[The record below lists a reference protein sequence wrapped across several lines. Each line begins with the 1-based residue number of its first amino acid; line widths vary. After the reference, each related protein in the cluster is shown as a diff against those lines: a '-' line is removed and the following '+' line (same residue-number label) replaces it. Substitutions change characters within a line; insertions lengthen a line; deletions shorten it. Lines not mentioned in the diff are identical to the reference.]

1 MLDITRAK
9 GPPSVILKKTP
20 RMTRRA
26 LLVAC
31 ILFSFIVSSIGA
43 APGGDLP
50 TAPRFTVRDINNRLV
65 SIDSLILRGPL
76 IIDFWA
82 TWCAPCRAEIRA
94 IEKLVKKYGEKNL
107 TVLAISEDG
116 PSEAAKVKQMAA
128 TNKWPFIIVMDNGR
142 SIAQKFN
149 VDAMPSLFLLGKNG
163 KIRMNS
169 RGYAIGDEA
178 KLEKELSDTTDVH

>member
-1 MLDITRAK
+1 MFDVTRAK
-9 GPPSVILKKTP
+9 GLPSVIFNKKS
-20 RMTRRA
+20 RMTRRE
-26 LLVAC
+26 LLAVC
-31 ILFSFIVSSIGA
+31 VLFSSIVSTLAA

-65 SIDSLILRGPL
+65 SIDSLIVRGPL

-82 TWCAPCRAEIRA
+82 TWCAPCMAEFRA
-94 IEKLVKKYGEKNL
+94 IEKIIKKFGDKNL

-128 TNKWPFIIVMDNGR
+128 TKKWPFIIVMDNGR
-142 SIAQKFN
+142 NIAQKFN

-178 KLEKELSDTTDVH
+178 KLEKELSDTTDAH